1 MYVPLNI
8 FTNFDKFYILSF
20 LFNIYNIFNFKLLF
34 NLKSLEVST
43 IDLSKKVLIITLLIF
58 AVLTAA
64 FTFTHNMQL
73 SNFLELEQADT
84 LENVER
90 VQNAVSTRQGYIDYI
105 VQDWACWDDTYQF
118 IEDGNQQYIDVDLQ
132 NETLAGIRVNVM
144 LFVNESGDV
153 VYTKSV
159 DINSTEER
167 PVPAGLLKMIEEG
180 TLLTTGENDTISGI
194 VLLDEG
200 PMFIACHPI
209 LTTKYEGPSKG
220 TLIFG
225 RFFDNYLLESFKDTT
240 RSSLSMYRTDQEM
253 PSDFQEEFQKFSETP
268 DMILVEPLSEER
280 VAGYFELRDISDQP
294 ALIIRADFPRELYL
308 HGERTLNYMYLFLLF
323 TGLLTGI
330 GVKFAL
336 DRLFISRLVEIDDF
350 VTKVRSEK
358 DLSKRLSL
366 KDNDELYRLSREI
379 NGMLNEIDLAEQGVK
394 AQEREKK
401 VLLDSLNELVVFVNP
416 EMKIIWANKAALK
429 YMQMDLEKAVGLFLK
444 AAPDI
449 SGQLVE
455 YTQLE
460 QAFVTGE
467 KKSGEFTSKDGRIW
481 FFQAIPVADENGK
494 IIGVMETRR
503 DVTES
508 KKAEQLLREKHIAE
522 AANRTKSEFL
532 ANMSHELRTP
542 LNSIIGFS
550 DLLYEKVYGE
560 LNVKQI
566 KAVGNISR
574 SGKHLLN
581 LINDILDLS
590 KVEAGKLELDYKD
603 FELAS
608 KLNSIKNMLSPIAD
622 KKMIKVEIQ
631 VDKNL
636 ATIRADDARFV
647 QILYNLLDN
656 AIKFSHENGLV
667 KIEAKKKGELVE
679 VTVKDYGIGI
689 KVEDQNK
696 LFKPFSQVDSFFS
709 KQFQGTGLGLALVKQ
724 LVNLHGGYVWFSSKI
739 EEGSTFAFT
748 LPINRDDRNGDNG
761 EIKSLNRA
769 ETAENPDF

>member
-1 MYVPLNI
+1 
-8 FTNFDKFYILSF
+8 
-20 LFNIYNIFNFKLLF
+20 
-34 NLKSLEVST
+34 
-43 IDLSKKVLIITLLIF
+43 
-58 AVLTAA
+58 
-64 FTFTHNMQL
+64 MQL

-84 LENVER
+84 LQNVER
-90 VQNAVSTRQGYIDYI
+90 VQNAVSARQGYIDYI

-144 LFVNESGDV
+144 LFVNDSGDL
-153 VYTKSV
+153 VYAKSV
-159 DINSTEER
+159 DVNSVEET
-167 PVPAGLLKMIEEG
+167 PVPQRLLKMIEDG
-180 TLLTTGENDTISGI
+180 TLLTKGEDDSISGI

-240 RSSLSMYRTDQEM
+240 RSSLSMYRTDREM
-253 PSDFQEEFQKFSETP
+253 PPDFQEELKKFSETP
-268 DMILVEPLSEER
+268 DKILVEPLSEEK
-280 VAGYFELRDISDQP
+280 VAGYFELRDISGQP
-294 ALIIRADFPRELYL
+294 ALIVRADFPRELYL

-366 KDNDELYRLSREI
+366 KDSDELYRLSREI
-379 NGMLNEIDLAEQGVK
+379 NGMLNEIYLAEQELK

-401 VLLDSLNELVVFVNP
+401 VLLDSLNELVVFVSP
-416 EMKIIWANKAALK
+416 ELRIIWANKAALK
-429 YMQMDLEKAVGLFLK
+429 HMQISLEKAVGIFLK
-444 AAPDI
+444 ATPDI
-449 SGQLVE
+449 SGPLVE
-455 YTQLE
+455 YPQLE
-460 QAFVTGE
+460 QVFLTGE
-467 KKSGEFTSKDGRIW
+467 KKSGEFTSKDGGIW

-494 IIGVMETRR
+494 IIGVMETCR
-503 DVTES
+503 DITES
-508 KKAEQLLREKHIAE
+508 KKAEQLLHEKQIAE
-522 AANRTKSEFL
+522 VANRTKSEFL

-560 LNVKQI
+560 LNEKQI

-590 KVEAGKLELDYKD
+590 KVEAGKLELDYKE
-603 FELAS
+603 FELAG
-608 KLNSIKNMLSPIAD
+608 KLSTIKNLLSPIAD
-622 KKMIKVEIQ
+622 RKKIEVKIN

-636 ATIRADDARFV
+636 TTIRADEARFV

-656 AIKFSHENGLV
+656 AIKFSQESGLV
-667 KIEAKKKGELVE
+667 KIEAKKKGDLVE
-679 VTVKDYGIGI
+679 ITVKDNGIGI
-689 KVEDQNK
+689 KAEDQRK
-696 LFKPFSQVDSFFS
+696 LFKPFSQVDPFS
-709 KQFQGTGLGLALVKQ
+709 SKKFQGTGLGLALVKQ
-724 LVNLHGGYVWFSSKI
+724 IVNLHGGYVWFSSKI
-739 EEGSTFAFT
+739 GEGSTFAFT
-748 LPINRDDRNGDNG
+748 IPISGDERDSGNIEVNP
-761 EIKSLNRA
+761 LNST
-769 ETAENPDF
+769 ETAEDPEL

>member
-1 MYVPLNI
+1 
-8 FTNFDKFYILSF
+8 
-20 LFNIYNIFNFKLLF
+20 
-34 NLKSLEVST
+34 
-43 IDLSKKVLIITLLIF
+43 
-58 AVLTAA
+58 
-64 FTFTHNMQL
+64 MQL
-73 SNFLELEQADT
+73 SNFLELEQVDT
-84 LENVER
+84 TENVER
-90 VQNAVSTRQGYIDYI
+90 VQNAVSARQGYINYV

-132 NETLAGIRVNVM
+132 NETLAGIRINVM
-144 LFVNESGDV
+144 LFVNDSGDL
-153 VYTKSV
+153 VYAKSV
-159 DINSTEER
+159 DVNSAEEK
-167 PVPAGLLKMIEEG
+167 PVPQGLLKMIEDG
-180 TLLTTGENDTISGI
+180 TLLTKGEDDLISGI

-200 PMFIACHPI
+200 PMLIACHPI

-225 RFFDNYLLESFKDTT
+225 RFFDNFLLESFKDVT

-253 PSDFQEEFQKFSETP
+253 PPDFQKEFRKFSETP
-268 DMILVEPLSEER
+268 DKILVEPLSKDR
-280 VAGYFELRDISDQP
+280 VAGYFELRDISGQP
-294 ALIIRADFPRELYL
+294 ALIVRADFPRELYL

-330 GVKFAL
+330 GVKFAF

-379 NGMLNEIDLAEQGVK
+379 NGMLNEIYLAEQELK

-416 EMKIIWANKAALK
+416 EMRIIWANKAALK
-429 YMQMDLEKAVGLFLK
+429 HMQVSLEKAVGIFLK
-444 AAPDI
+444 ATPDT
-449 SGQLVE
+449 SSPLVE
-455 YTQLE
+455 YPQLE
-460 QAFVTGE
+460 QVFMTGE

-494 IIGVMETRR
+494 IIGVMETCR
-503 DVTES
+503 DITES
-508 KKAEQLLREKHIAE
+508 KKAEQLLHEKQIAE
-522 AANRTKSEFL
+522 VANRTKSEFL

-560 LNVKQI
+560 INEKQI

-590 KVEAGKLELDYKD
+590 KVEAGKLELDYKE
-603 FELAS
+603 FELAG
-608 KLNSIKNMLSPIAD
+608 KLSTIKNLLSPIAD
-622 KKMIKVEIQ
+622 RKRIEIKID

-636 ATIRADDARFV
+636 TTIRADEARFV

-656 AIKFSHENGLV
+656 AIKFSQESGLV
-667 KIEAKKKGELVE
+667 KVEAKKKGDLVE
-679 VTVKDYGIGI
+679 IMVKDNGIGI
-689 KVEDQNK
+689 KAEDQHK
-696 LFKPFSQVDSFFS
+696 LFKPFSQVDPFS
-709 KQFQGTGLGLALVKQ
+709 SKKFQGTGLGLALVKQ
-724 LVNLHGGYVWFSSKI
+724 IVNLHGGSVWFSSKI
-739 EEGSTFAFT
+739 GEGSTFAFT
-748 LPINRDDRNGDNG
+748 IPINGDERDSDNS
-761 EIKSLNRA
+761 EVKSLNGT
-769 ETAENPDF
+769 ETVEDPDL

>member
-1 MYVPLNI
+1 MV
-8 FTNFDKFYILSF
+8 
-20 LFNIYNIFNFKLLF
+20 
-34 NLKSLEVST
+34 
-43 IDLSKKVLIITLLIF
+43 IDISEKVLIITLLIF
-58 AVLTAA
+58 AVLTAS

-73 SNFLELEQADT
+73 SNFLELEQVDT
-84 LENVER
+84 TENVER
-90 VQNAVSTRQGYIDYI
+90 VQNAVSARQGYINYV

-132 NETLAGIRVNVM
+132 NETLAGIRINVM
-144 LFVNESGDV
+144 LFVNDSGDL
-153 VYTKSV
+153 VYAKSV
-159 DINSTEER
+159 DVNSAEEK
-167 PVPAGLLKMIEEG
+167 PVPQGLLKMIEDG
-180 TLLTTGENDTISGI
+180 TLLTKGEDDLISGI

-200 PMFIACHPI
+200 PMLIACHPI

-225 RFFDNYLLESFKDTT
+225 RFFDNFLLESFKDVT

-253 PSDFQEEFQKFSETP
+253 PPDFQKEFRKFSETP
-268 DMILVEPLSEER
+268 DKILVEPLSKDR
-280 VAGYFELRDISDQP
+280 VAGYFELRDISGQP
-294 ALIIRADFPRELYL
+294 ALIVRADFPRELYL

-330 GVKFAL
+330 GVKFAF

-379 NGMLNEIDLAEQGVK
+379 NGMLNEIYLAEQELK

-416 EMKIIWANKAALK
+416 EMRIIWANKAALK
-429 YMQMDLEKAVGLFLK
+429 HMQVSLEKAVGIFLK
-444 AAPDI
+444 ATPDT
-449 SGQLVE
+449 SSPLVE
-455 YTQLE
+455 YPQLE
-460 QAFVTGE
+460 QVFMTGE

-494 IIGVMETRR
+494 IIGVMETCR
-503 DVTES
+503 DITES
-508 KKAEQLLREKHIAE
+508 KKAEQLLHEKQIAE
-522 AANRTKSEFL
+522 VANRTKSEFL

-560 LNVKQI
+560 INEKQI

-590 KVEAGKLELDYKD
+590 KVEAGKLELDYKE
-603 FELAS
+603 FELAG
-608 KLNSIKNMLSPIAD
+608 KLSTIKNLLSPIAD
-622 KKMIKVEIQ
+622 RKRIEIKID

-636 ATIRADDARFV
+636 TTIRADEARFV

-656 AIKFSHENGLV
+656 AIKFSQESGLV
-667 KIEAKKKGELVE
+667 KVEAKKKGDLVE
-679 VTVKDYGIGI
+679 IMVKDNGIGI
-689 KVEDQNK
+689 KAEDQHK
-696 LFKPFSQVDSFFS
+696 LFKPFSQVDPFS
-709 KQFQGTGLGLALVKQ
+709 SKKFQGTGLGLALVKQ
-724 LVNLHGGYVWFSSKI
+724 IVNLHGGSVWFSSKI
-739 EEGSTFAFT
+739 GEGSTFAFT
-748 LPINRDDRNGDNG
+748 IPINGDERDSDNS
-761 EIKSLNRA
+761 EVKSLNGT
-769 ETAENPDF
+769 ETVEDPDL

>member
-1 MYVPLNI
+1 MV
-8 FTNFDKFYILSF
+8 
-20 LFNIYNIFNFKLLF
+20 
-34 NLKSLEVST
+34 
-43 IDLSKKVLIITLLIF
+43 IDISEKVLIITLLIF
-58 AVLTAA
+58 AVLTAS

-73 SNFLELEQADT
+73 SNFLELEQVDT
-84 LENVER
+84 TENVER
-90 VQNAVSTRQGYIDYI
+90 VQNAVSARQGYIDYV

-132 NETLAGIRVNVM
+132 NETLAGIRINVM
-144 LFVNESGDV
+144 LFVNDSGDL
-153 VYTKSV
+153 VYAKSV
-159 DINSTEER
+159 DVNSAEEK
-167 PVPAGLLKMIEEG
+167 PVPQGLLKMIEDG
-180 TLLTTGENDTISGI
+180 TLLTKGEDDLISGI

-200 PMFIACHPI
+200 PMLIACHPI

-225 RFFDNYLLESFKDTT
+225 RFFDNSLLESFKDVT

-253 PSDFQEEFQKFSETP
+253 PPDFQKEFRKFSETP
-268 DMILVEPLSEER
+268 DKILVEPLSKDR
-280 VAGYFELRDISDQP
+280 VAGYFELRDISGQP
-294 ALIIRADFPRELYL
+294 ALIVRADFPRELYL

-330 GVKFAL
+330 GVKFAF

-379 NGMLNEIDLAEQGVK
+379 NGMLNEIYLAEQELK

-416 EMKIIWANKAALK
+416 EMRIIWANKAALEH
-429 YMQMDLEKAVGLFLK
+429 MQVSLEKAVGIFLK
-444 AAPDI
+444 ATPDT
-449 SGQLVE
+449 SSPLVE
-455 YTQLE
+455 YPQLE
-460 QAFVTGE
+460 QVFITCE

-494 IIGVMETRR
+494 IIGVMETCR
-503 DVTES
+503 DITES
-508 KKAEQLLREKHIAE
+508 KKAEQLLHEKQIAE
-522 AANRTKSEFL
+522 VANRTKSEFL

-560 LNVKQI
+560 INEKQI

-590 KVEAGKLELDYKD
+590 KVEAGKLELDYKE
-603 FELAS
+603 FELAG
-608 KLNSIKNMLSPIAD
+608 KLSTIKNLLSPIAD
-622 KKMIKVEIQ
+622 RKRIEIKID

-636 ATIRADDARFV
+636 TTIRADEARFV

-656 AIKFSHENGLV
+656 AIKFSQESGLV
-667 KIEAKKKGELVE
+667 KVEAKKKGELVE
-679 VTVKDYGIGI
+679 IMVKDNGIGI
-689 KVEDQNK
+689 KAEDQHK
-696 LFKPFSQVDSFFS
+696 LFKPFSQVDPFS
-709 KQFQGTGLGLALVKQ
+709 SKKFQGTGLGLALVKQ
-724 LVNLHGGYVWFSSKI
+724 IVNLHGGYVWFSSKI
-739 EEGSTFAFT
+739 GEGSTFAFT
-748 LPINRDDRNGDNG
+748 IPINGDERDSGNS
-761 EIKSLNRA
+761 EAKSLNGT
-769 ETAENPDF
+769 ETVEDPDL